1 MGAGGGK
8 EVMRM
13 AFWRLLVRNAGLPGL
28 ILAAVTLVIEVLAS
42 NDEQ

>member
-1 MGAGGGK
+1 
-8 EVMRM
+8 M